1 MITTVLEWQS
11 RMILIIMD
19 LSEERVAIL
28 GIGIMIIAIIITTVL
43 EVVFESSIPLCVVGG
58 IILYLGLM
66 ISCSGTVISIIIAPT
81 ICVLAVVMIMIAGTN
96 SVRS

>member
-1 MITTVLEWQS
+1 VITTVLEWQS

-43 EVVFESSIPLCVVGG
+43 EVVFESSILLCVVGG

-81 ICVLAVVMIMIAGTN
+81 ICVLAVVMIIIAGTN